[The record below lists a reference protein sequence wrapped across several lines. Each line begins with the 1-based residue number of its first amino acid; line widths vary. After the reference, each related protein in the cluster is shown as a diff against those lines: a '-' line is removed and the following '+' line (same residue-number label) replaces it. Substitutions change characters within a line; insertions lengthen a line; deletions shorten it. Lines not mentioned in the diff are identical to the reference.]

1 MTSKKSSKSKPL
13 INKQALWLHA
23 THRKLVEIDN
33 PESADVITHDSYK
46 YTSKTIMN
54 QGTIPHITFLP
65 RGKSDQIKAEIMR
78 NAGLEDPEDL
88 KQKKAK
94 IREKTG
100 IKKAK
105 PEKNKNTRQ
114 LARLF
119 NKYWNAYWISIN
131 RSLNRIKQAQQL
143 FITKPNSDEAISIP
157 FQILGVTPKAK
168 KEEINKK
175 KSKNYMDE
183 LMEVE

>member
-1 MTSKKSSKSKPL
+1 MTKKSSKSKPL

-46 YTSKTIMN
+46 YTSKTIKN
-54 QGTIPHITFLP
+54 HGAIPHITFLP

-143 FITKPNSDEAISIP
+143 FITKPNSDETISIP